1 MIMLKQPAYLYKN
14 IQYLYTDLVTS
25 NTGYRKMYA
34 KPMKLYKG
42 IDNTFE
48 LKLLNGDQ
56 KPLSVPGYTVYW
68 QMLDRETAELKALTN
83 ATVVPGATTLI
94 SLTLSAGDIENINTG
109 HYVYSTYLVSPTG
122 VKTILY
128 GDSQYGASVPVEVI
142 GNSFPQVLPS
152 QEITEFINSDQINY
166 VTPDNSLYT
175 SSLSARPELNANDS
189 MHTVQVY
196 ASGFTG
202 KVDIQ
207 ATLENGVTD
216 IVYWAVVETINIT
229 DADTTLYHNFRGVY
243 SWIRFHIKP
252 DVSNT
257 GTVDKILYRS

>member
-1 MIMLKQPAYLYKN
+1 MLKQPAYLYKN
-14 IQYLYTDLVTS
+14 IQYLYTDLVAA

-34 KPMKLYKG
+34 KPMKIYKG

-56 KPLSVPGYTVYW
+56 KPLNVVGYTVYW
-68 QMLDRETAELKALTN
+68 QMLDRETAELKYITN
-83 ATVVPGATTLI
+83 QTVVPSATSLI
-94 SLTLSAGDIENINTG
+94 VLTIPAGDIEHINSG
-109 HYVYSTYLVSPTG
+109 HYTYSTYLVSPAG

-142 GNSFPQVLPS
+142 NNSFPQALPS
-152 QEITEFINSDQINY
+152 QEVTEFIPSGQIDY
-166 VTPDNSLYT
+166 VTPDTSLYT
-175 SSLSARPELNANDS
+175 SALTARPELNSNDS
-189 MHTVQVY
+189 MHTIQIY
-196 ASGFTG
+196 SIDFTG
-202 KVDIQ
+202 TVDVQ

-216 IVYWAVVETINIT
+216 VVTWAVVETVDIT
-229 DADTTLYHNFRGVY
+229 DPLIYHNFKGVY

-252 DVSNT
+252 NLSNT

>member
-1 MIMLKQPAYLYKN
+1 MLKQPAYLYKN

-56 KPLSVPGYTVYW
+56 KPLNVIGYTVYW
-68 QMLDRETAELKALTN
+68 QMLDRETAELKFITN
-83 ATVVPGATTLI
+83 QTVIPGAASLI
-94 SLTLSAGDIENINTG
+94 SLTISAGDLEHINSG
-109 HYVYSTYLVSPTG
+109 HYTYSTYLVSPTG

-142 GNSFPQVLPS
+142 NNSFPQVLPS
-152 QEITEFINSDQINY
+152 QEVTEFIPSGEINY
-166 VTPDNSLYT
+166 VTHDNSSYT
-175 SSLSARPELNANDS
+175 SALSARPELNSNDS
-189 MHTVQVY
+189 MHTAQFY
-196 ASGFTG
+196 CSGFTG
-202 KVDIQ
+202 TVDVQ

-216 IVYWAVVETINIT
+216 IVKWAVVQTIT
-229 DADTTLYHNFRGVY
+229 VADTDTLLYHNFNGVY
-243 SWIRFHIKP
+243 SWIRFHVKP